1 MHSHMLAHYTC
12 VLIYTCKTVI
22 KPDKREEGHYS
33 LFKEILQKVVLR
45 IPSHYSVFLK
55 ILLSSF
61 QNQVF
66 SSIFTYFTHR

>member
-33 LFKEILQKVVLR
+33 LFKEILQKVKDPL
-45 IPSHYSVFLK
+45 PLQCVF
-55 ILLSSF
+55 
-61 QNQVF
+61 
-66 SSIFTYFTHR
+66 